1 MMEFEIDSRVQPIGK
16 REGQTVYFAKL
27 KTQQKLTN
35 QMVIERIVRE
45 TSLSEGDVKNAL
57 VSLSNIVCDALK
69 LGMSV
74 DLAELGSFRLTVP
87 SKMMD
92 SPEEVTVADAL
103 KTPKITFTPKQ
114 KMRDAANAVELSIDR
129 SSVKSSTGGGTTTTN
144 PDEDVTEAPLA

>member
-1 MMEFEIDSRVQPIGK
+1 MEFEIDSRVQPIGK

-144 PDEDVTEAPLA
+144 PDEDVTENPLA